1 MSIERLAGGGKRK
14 SSVNARNSCIAD
26 LRRHLVARG
35 VAADLGAT
43 ETNVGA
49 HAQGPLLKPVA
60 SGLYANN
67 GRFPE

>member
-1 MSIERLAGGGKRK
+1 L
-14 SSVNARNSCIAD
+14 
-26 LRRHLVARG
+26 
-35 VAADLGAT
+35 AT